1 MNQHDRDSD
10 TALQARL
17 QYLLDLDISPKL
29 LPEQRLLLAILRQSV
44 VDYFGDDPVQRLD
57 AALYFA
63 HSPLY
68 QTTLHQFGLPETLLP
83 EGVDLTGFRRKETMT
98 TTCMITP
105 LNLET
110 LVRHLSGNQLK
121 ILLTMGLLPLP
132 ASTRRIGLACQRAL
146 RLAGVHL
153 RVVGEE
159 NIPDGPAVYVAN
171 HQSSVDPLVAA
182 TLIHGEFTVVAK
194 KEARFDPRSLVGS
207 LLLEPAYIDRSNSE
221 QSRATL
227 DALVS
232 RIRGGTSLLIF
243 PEGTRSTTQVLG
255 RFRKGGFHLA
265 IQAGVPVVPIVLRN
279 TGEIL
284 PRHGRVLRPG
294 NVDIA
299 VLDPID
305 DWTVEDLDAQVTA
318 LRDRFAATL
327 ADWPCAR

>member
-1 MNQHDRDSD
+1 M
-10 TALQARL
+10 
-17 QYLLDLDISPKL
+17 
-29 LPEQRLLLAILRQSV
+29 
-44 VDYFGDDPVQRLD
+44 
-57 AALYFA
+57 
-63 HSPLY
+63 
-68 QTTLHQFGLPETLLP
+68 
-83 EGVDLTGFRRKETMT
+83 LTGNRQRG
-98 TTCMITP
+98 I
-105 LNLET
+105 NLG
-110 LVRHLSGNQLK
+110 V
-121 ILLTMGLLPLP
+121 
-132 ASTRRIGLACQRAL
+132 ALACQSAL
-146 RLAGVHL
+146 TLAGVQL
-153 RVVGEE
+153 RVVGKE
-159 NIPDGPAVYVAN
+159 NLPDGPAVYMAN

-182 TLIHGEFTVVAK
+182 TVMPGEFTVVAK

-207 LLLEPAYIDRSNSE
+207 LLIEPAYIDRSNSA

-227 DALVS
+227 DALVA

-243 PEGTRSTTQVLG
+243 PEGTRSTTPVLG

-327 ADWPCAR
+327 ADWPGAR